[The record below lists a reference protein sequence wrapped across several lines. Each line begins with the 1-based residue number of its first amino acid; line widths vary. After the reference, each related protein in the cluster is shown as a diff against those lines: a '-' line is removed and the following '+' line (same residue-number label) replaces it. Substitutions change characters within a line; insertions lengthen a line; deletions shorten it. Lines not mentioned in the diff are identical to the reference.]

1 MKRGTVIWL
10 KGTIFVIGI
19 ITLVVSIFFLPGL
32 AKEAAE
38 MNPEYAYLR
47 FPVLVGLYAT
57 EIPFFFAL
65 YQALKLLNYIERD
78 LAFSELAVF
87 SLGFIKKC
95 AFTIIILYVI
105 GIFMLAIQNA
115 LHPGI
120 AIIGIVIV
128 FATLVISLFTAILQE
143 LLRSAIELK
152 SENDLTV

>member
-19 ITLVVSIFFLPGL
+19 ITFVISIFFLPGL

-47 FPVLVGLYAT
+47 FPVLIGLYAT
-57 EIPFFFAL
+57 EIPFFLAL
-65 YQALKLLNYIERD
+65 YQALKLLHYIEREV
-78 LAFSELAVF
+78 AFSELAVF
-87 SLGFIKKC
+87 SLGYIKKC
-95 AFTIIILYVI
+95 AFIIIGLYVI
-105 GIFMLAIQNA
+105 GILMLAIQNA

-120 AIIGIVIV
+120 AIIGVVII
-128 FATLVISLFTAILQE
+128 FAALVISLFSAVLQE